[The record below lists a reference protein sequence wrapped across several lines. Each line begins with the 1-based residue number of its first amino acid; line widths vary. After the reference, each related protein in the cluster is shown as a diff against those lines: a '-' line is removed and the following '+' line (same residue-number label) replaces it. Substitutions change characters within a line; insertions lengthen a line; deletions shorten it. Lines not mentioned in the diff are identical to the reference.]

1 MTLELVTGRLRLRG
15 WRPEDTDD
23 ALAIYG
29 VADVTG
35 WLTPSTDRIG
45 DADAMRAV
53 LTAWAEAQQNLEAP
67 RGRWAIE
74 RRTDRTV
81 VGGLAIRLLPP
92 YDQDLEIGFQVRPD
106 AWGRGYATE
115 AATAL
120 IEWALTQP
128 DVEELFAV
136 ARLDNAPAIATAK
149 RLGLTWVG
157 ETDKYY
163 GRTLWVY
170 RIRAGDLAT
179 DPMIRLP
186 DPESG
191 HTGSSG
197 EQDR

>member
-1 MTLELVTGRLRLRG
+1 MALELETERLRVRG
-15 WRPEDTDD
+15 WRPEDTED
-23 ALAIYG
+23 ALATYG

-35 WLTPSTDRIG
+35 WLTPETDRIG
-45 DADAMRAV
+45 DGDAMRAV
-53 LTAWAEAQQNLEAP
+53 LVAWTEAQQNLEAP

-74 RRTDRTV
+74 RRTDGVV

-92 YDQDLEIGFQVRPD
+92 YDQDLEISFQLRPD

-115 AATAL
+115 AAFAL
-120 IEWALTQP
+120 IGWALGQP

-136 ARLDNAPAIATAK
+136 ARPDNEPAIATAR
-149 RLGLTWVG
+149 RLGLEWVG

-179 DPMIRLP
+179 DPLIALP
-186 DPESG
+186 DP
-191 HTGSSG
+191 
-197 EQDR
+197 DRRG

>member
-1 MTLELVTGRLRLRG
+1 MALELVTERLQVRG
-15 WRPEDTDD
+15 WRTGDAED

-29 VADVTG
+29 VADVIG
-35 WLTPSTDRIG
+35 WLTPVTDRIG
-45 DADAMRAV
+45 DLEAMQAV
-53 LTAWAEAQQNLEAP
+53 LTAWIEAQQNLEAP

-74 RRTDRTV
+74 RRSDQVV

-92 YDQDLEIGFQVRPD
+92 YEQDLEVSYQIRPD
-106 AWGRGYATE
+106 DWGRGYATE
-115 AATAL
+115 ATSAL
-120 IEWALTQP
+120 IEWALAQS

-136 ARLDNAPAIATAK
+136 TVPDNAPAIATAH

-179 DPMIRLP
+179 DPLIELP
-186 DPESG
+186 DTVGETAEDPE
-191 HTGSSG
+191 
-197 EQDR
+197 

>member
-1 MTLELVTGRLRLRG
+1 MALELTTERLQVRG
-15 WRPEDTDD
+15 WQPGDTED

-35 WLTPSTDRIG
+35 WLTPATDRIG
-45 DADAMRAV
+45 DAEAMAAV
-53 LTAWAEAQQNLEAP
+53 LTAWIEAQQNLEAP

-74 RRTDRTV
+74 RRADGVV

-92 YDQDLEIGFQVRPD
+92 YDQDLEVSYQIRPD

-115 AATAL
+115 ATAAL
-120 IEWALTQP
+120 LDWALVQP

-136 ARLDNAPAIATAK
+136 TRPDNAPAIATAH

-170 RIRAGDLAT
+170 RIRVGDRAT
-179 DPMIRLP
+179 DPLIELP
-186 DPESG
+186 DTDDEPAEDPE
-191 HTGSSG
+191 
-197 EQDR
+197 

>member
-1 MTLELVTGRLRLRG
+1 MAQELGTERLRIRG
-15 WRPEDTDD
+15 WRLGDTED

-35 WLTPSTDRIG
+35 WLTPATDRIG
-45 DADAMRAV
+45 DAEAMRAV
-53 LTAWAEAQQNLEAP
+53 LTAWIEAQQNLEPP
-67 RGRWAIE
+67 RGRWAVE
-74 RRTDRTV
+74 RRSDGVV

-92 YDQDLEIGFQVRPD
+92 YDQDLEISYQIRPD

-115 AATAL
+115 AAAVL
-120 IEWALTQP
+120 IEWALAQP
-128 DVEELFAV
+128 DVDELFAV
-136 ARLDNAPAIATAK
+136 TRPDNAPAVATAQ

-179 DPMIRLP
+179 DPLIELP
-186 DPESG
+186 DTEDEHTERPE
-191 HTGSSG
+191 
-197 EQDR
+197 